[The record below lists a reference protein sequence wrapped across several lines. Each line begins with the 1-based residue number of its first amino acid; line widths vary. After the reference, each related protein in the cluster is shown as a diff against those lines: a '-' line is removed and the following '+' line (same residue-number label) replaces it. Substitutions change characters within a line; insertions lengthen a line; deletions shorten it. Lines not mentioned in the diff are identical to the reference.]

1 VWPSAG
7 QTQVVDATVP
17 DTGPVVLAPRDA
29 ATPDVRD
36 VTPTIPV
43 DAALAP
49 TDDATAAVV
58 VVPPPPPPPPPPP
71 RPLPPVDAG
80 PPDAGPPDA
89 GPPDAGPSDAGPS
102 DAGPSDAAVGDAGL
116 GGDAGVGGHA
126 TAPHGTPAR
135 RSTGSL
141 ARVTLGLFLI
151 LALTILGGHPALRSL
166 EKRTGIAMVTGSG
179 LPFLLLGMVAR
190 RPEVGILDDAM
201 LHDLRPLLEF
211 GLGWIGFRVGT
222 DFDVREMDR
231 WPEGTARVMITES
244 ACAFLVVGVVSGLV
258 MKLGLHPH
266 NVARNALILGAC
278 AAVSAPTGARALEH
292 MGILPAES
300 SKGLRR
306 VASLDD
312 IMALF
317 CLALVTCAY
326 RPVQGGTWLLPP
338 LGWLFVQIGMG
349 VVLGAVLVA
358 AVRIARNANEDLALT
373 LGGVAF
379 AAGMAGYVGF
389 SPLVVG
395 CVAGVVVTNLP
406 ASALAASAL
415 VSRARLRELERT
427 LYMAFFVVVGAL
439 WDPRHRAGWILLP
452 VFVIARLLGKLL
464 GLRAAGSEEATH
476 GAETTPGA
484 TASPPPSSARLLRTW
499 VALMPTSAVSI
510 AVVVSAHTAYRT
522 ILPGVL
528 ETVVI
533 MGALMS
539 ELIFRGGVRL
549 LGGRLRDDDT
559 GLGALAMQHDDAF
572 APVPTRPSSPPPAPV
587 APTPAA
593 PVSPVTPP
601 PAPPSPGETP

>member
-1 VWPSAG
+1 M
-7 QTQVVDATVP
+7 
-17 DTGPVVLAPRDA
+17 
-29 ATPDVRD
+29 
-36 VTPTIPV
+36 
-43 DAALAP
+43 
-49 TDDATAAVV
+49 
-58 VVPPPPPPPPPPP
+58 
-71 RPLPPVDAG
+71 
-80 PPDAGPPDA
+80 
-89 GPPDAGPSDAGPS
+89 
-102 DAGPSDAAVGDAGL
+102 GDAGDVRVVA
-116 GGDAGVGGHA
+116 DAGVHA
-126 TAPHGTPAR
+126 AGAHETPAQ

-141 ARVTLGLFLI
+141 TRVTLGLFLI
-151 LALTILGGHPALRSL
+151 LALTILGGHPALRAI
-166 EKRTGIAMVTGSG
+166 EKRAGIAMVTGSG

-201 LHDLRPLLEF
+201 LRDLRPLLEF

-222 DFDVREMDR
+222 DFDVREIDR
-231 WPEGTARVMITES
+231 WPRGTARVMVTES
-244 ACAFLVVGVVSGLV
+244 ACAFLVVGVASGLV
-258 MKLGLHPH
+258 MQLGLHPH

-326 RPVQGGTWLLPP
+326 RPVQGGTWVLPP

-395 CVAGVVVTNLP
+395 CVAGVVVTNFP
-406 ASALAASAL
+406 ASTVAASAL

-439 WDPRHRAGWILLP
+439 WHPQGRTGWVLLP

-464 GLRAAGSEEATH
+464 GLRAVRASEAATEGRAEDGSSSGSPSTTAG
-476 GAETTPGA
+476 
-484 TASPPPSSARLLRTW
+484 LLRTW

-510 AVVVSAHTAYRT
+510 AVVVSAHAAYPS
-522 ILPGVL
+522 ILQGVL

-539 ELIFRGGVRL
+539 ELIFRAGVRL

-559 GLGALAMQHDDAF
+559 GLGALAMEHDDALTQD
-572 APVPTRPSSPPPAPV
+572 AVRPSMPPTAITPRTGPREGGSP
-587 APTPAA
+587 
-593 PVSPVTPP
+593 
-601 PAPPSPGETP
+601 